1 MIPRVIPCLLI
12 GAAGLVKTVNFRE
25 PRYVGDPINA
35 VRIFNDK
42 EADEI
47 AVLDILATVEGRG
60 PNLDTIAEI
69 VSEAFMPVAYG
80 GGVADLE
87 TAVRLIQVGV
97 EKVVVNTAATENHR
111 LVAEISDHLGSSTL
125 VVSIDAVR
133 RPNGTYEVMTRAGTR
148 GSSLDVRAHAEEMA
162 RRGAGEIF
170 LTSIDRDG
178 TMTGYDLELIR
189 QVASVVPIPVV
200 ACGGAGK
207 PADLVSAVVDGGAAA
222 VAAGSLFVF
231 HGRHR
236 AVLITYPP
244 YEVRSQLF
252 ADALAKH
259 GRWVET
265 LNVPT

>member
-1 MIPRVIPCLLI
+1 MIPRVIPCLLLS
-12 GAAGLVKTVNFRE
+12 GGGLVKTVNFRE

-42 EADEI
+42 QADEI
-47 AVLDILATVEGRG
+47 AVLDIRATAEGRG
-60 PNLDTIAEI
+60 PDLEIVAEI

-80 GGVADLE
+80 GGVADLD

-97 EKVVVNTAATENHR
+97 EKVVLNTAAAESER
-111 LVAEISDHLGSSTL
+111 LVADISDHLGSSTL

-133 RPNGTYEVMTRAGTR
+133 RPDGTYEVMTRGGTR
-148 GSSLDVRAHAEEMA
+148 ASGLDVRAHAEEMA
-162 RRGAGEIF
+162 LRGAGELF

-178 TMTGYDLELIR
+178 TMSGYDLELIR
-189 QVASVVPIPVV
+189 QVADAVPIPVV
-200 ACGGAGK
+200 ACGGAGS
-207 PADLVSAVVDGGAAA
+207 PSDLVTAIRDGRAAA

-252 ADALAKH
+252 AD
-259 GRWVET
+259 G
-265 LNVPT
+265 